1 MKTCAYLLIG
11 LLAVNGMAM
20 AQNTGDEPQI
30 TPRGPIMFID
40 SKLFD
45 GKLSSELESGKSRV
59 EVDVTSKVSLSSIP
73 ERMDKWLSAA
83 AEQGKVEFRQVE
95 SVPQRT
101 RFIFGILP
109 LVFSF
114 LQKRDEEKTYRPA
127 KDYDVAVLYR
137 KNDTGDAFIEKVVFT
152 RKNSTQ

>member
-1 MKTCAYLLIG
+1 MITRACLLVG
-11 LLAVNGMAM
+11 LLAVSCIAT
-20 AQNTGDEPQI
+20 AQNAGEEPAI

-59 EVDVTSKVSLSSIP
+59 EVDVTSKVTLSSIP
-73 ERMDKWLSAA
+73 GRMDKWLSAA
-83 AEQGKVEFRQVE
+83 AEEGKVEFRQVE

-101 RFIFGILP
+101 RFLFGVLP

-114 LQKRDEEKTYRPA
+114 LQKRDEEKTYKPV

-137 KNDTGDAFIEKVVFT
+137 KNESGDALIEKIVFT
-152 RKNSTQ
+152 RKN